1 MVLLLGSAVMTL
13 IREIDSCLASSSPL
27 ILPFGLF
34 YSIVKHLV
42 DSYCLIA
49 SVYKPTTVE
58 RRPFYLLV
66 TNIMTFAALLG
77 QINTVACLY
86 VCPSRQSQFYSS
98 ATAYSPGLIMVSIV
112 VLIQQLQTNQR
123 WPFRVIKNLPI
134 VPELSEEDGPP
145 EAVYEPDV
153 AKWLH
158 IQEKE
163 N

>member
-27 ILPFGLF
+27 ILPFGL
-34 YSIVKHLV
+34 L
-42 DSYCLIA
+42 
-49 SVYKPTTVE
+49 
-58 RRPFYLLV
+58 
-66 TNIMTFAALLG
+66 TFAALLG

>member
-1 MVLLLGSAVMTL
+1 MILLFSSAVMTM
-13 IREIDSCLASSSPL
+13 ICEIYSCLASSSPL

-34 YSIVKHLV
+34 YTIVKHFV

-49 SVYKPTTVE
+49 GVFKPTTVE
-58 RRPFYLLV
+58 SRPFYLLV

-86 VCPSRQSQFYSS
+86 VCPSREDQFYSS
-98 ATAYSPGLIMVSIV
+98 ATAYSPGLIMLSIV

-134 VPELSEEDGPP
+134 VPELSEDDGPP
-145 EAVYEPDV
+145 EPVYEPDV
-153 AKWLH
+153 AKWL
-158 IQEKE
+158 QFKEKE

>member
-1 MVLLLGSAVMTL
+1 MVYVFDSVAMTL
-13 IREIDSCLASSSPL
+13 TREINSCLASSSPL

-34 YSIVKHLV
+34 YSVVKHLV
-42 DSYCLIA
+42 DSYCLI
-49 SVYKPTTVE
+49 VGVFKPTTVE
-58 RRPFYLLV
+58 SRPFYLLV
-66 TNIMTFAALLG
+66 TNIMTFAALLS

-86 VCPSRQSQFYSS
+86 VCPSREDQFYSS

-134 VPELSEEDGPP
+134 VHELSEEDGPP
-145 EAVYEPDV
+145 EPVYEPDV

-158 IQEKE
+158 QERE